1 MNIQGGLDSIASG
14 VTSAQKGFNTVF
26 KQPTQVMN
34 YLPDA
39 SALIGPVYDYSGE
52 LKSPEDLGI
61 RMGDGSLS
69 GIGRAAAGVDYYA
82 GALGYGRSI
91 GISKKYKKMK
101 QNPMGLNFFL
111 KVADAKLGAA
121 CSNGASM
128 YEYVSTIPTG
138 IPGPLGD
145 KLAEEMKGV
154 RLQGLAP
161 GIIGDAAAALN
172 PAPFFSAAVGSGF
185 PQCKQMRAMVG
196 DAEGNI
202 RSKNPNV
209 TRPWIDISQG
219 NAQKPKRK
227 LFKKK
232 DNKYYE
238 THWVFDKWISAE
250 EYNNTPKIYP
260 RKIKKGKKTIIED
273 FLSEPFGGSNLAAGV
288 LFAALF
294 IGIVAFKV
302 SRK

>member
-61 RMGDGSLS
+61 RMNDGSLS

-82 GALGYGRSI
+82 GALGYGRSM
-91 GISKKYKKMK
+91 GISKNYKKMK

-145 KLAEEMKGV
+145 KLAKEMKGV

-209 TRPWIDISQG
+209 RPWIDISQG

-227 LFKKK
+227 LFKKR
-232 DNKYYE
+232 DNNYYE
-238 THWVFDKWISAE
+238 TRWVFDKWISAE
-250 EYNNTPKIYP
+250 EYNNTPKVYP

>member
-61 RMGDGSLS
+61 RMGDGSLD

-82 GALGYGRSI
+82 GALGYGRSV
-91 GISKKYKKMK
+91 GLSKNYKKMK

-111 KVADAKLGAA
+111 KVADAKMGAG

-128 YEYVSTIPTG
+128 YEYVSTVPTG

-145 KLAEEMKGV
+145 KLAEEMKGI

-172 PAPFFSAAVGSGF
+172 PAPFFSAVVGSGF

-196 DAEGNI
+196 DAEGNL

-209 TRPWIDISQG
+209 TRPWIDVSQG
-219 NAQKPKRK
+219 NAEKPKRK
-227 LFKKK
+227 LFKKR

-250 EYNNTPKIYP
+250 EYNNTPKVYP
-260 RKIKKGKKTIIED
+260 RKVKKGKKTIIED
-273 FLSEPFGGSNLAAGV
+273 FLVEPFGGSNVAAGV

-294 IGIVAFKV
+294 VGLVAFTAA
-302 SRK
+302 RK

>member
-1 MNIQGGLDSIASG
+1 MNIQGGIDSIASG

-61 RMGDGSLS
+61 RLNNGSLS

-82 GALGYGRSI
+82 SALGYGRSM
-91 GISKKYKKMK
+91 GISKNYKKMK
-101 QNPMGLNFFL
+101 QYPMGLNFFL

-128 YEYVSTIPTG
+128 YEYVSTVPTKL
-138 IPGPLGD
+138 PGPLGD
-145 KLAEEMKGV
+145 KLEEEGIK
-154 RLQGLAP
+154 LQGLAP
-161 GIIGDAAAALN
+161 GIIEDAAAALN

-227 LFKKK
+227 LFKKR

-250 EYNNTPKIYP
+250 EYNNTPKVYP

>member
-1 MNIQGGLDSIASG
+1 MDIQGGLDSIASG
-14 VTSAQKGFNTVF
+14 VTSAQKGFNAVF

-39 SALIGPVYDYSGE
+39 SALIGPIYDYSGE
-52 LKSPEDLGI
+52 LKSPEDLDI
-61 RMGDGSLS
+61 RMGNGSLE

-82 GALGYGRSI
+82 GALGYGRSV
-91 GISKKYKKMK
+91 GLSKNEDGMK
-101 QNPMGLNFFL
+101 QYPMGLNYFL
-111 KVADAKLGAA
+111 KVADAKMGAA

-145 KLAEEMKGV
+145 KLAEEMKGI

-172 PAPFFSAAVGSGF
+172 PAPFFSAVVGSGF
-185 PQCKQMRAMVG
+185 PQCKEMRAMVG
-196 DAEGNI
+196 DAEGNL

-209 TRPWIDISQG
+209 TRPWIDVNNVEKG
-219 NAQKPKRK
+219 KKKR
-227 LFKKK
+227 FKKR

-238 THWVFDKWISAE
+238 THWVFDKWISAD
-250 EYNNTPKIYP
+250 EYNNTPKTYP
-260 RKIKKGKKTIIED
+260 KKNAKGEVIED
-273 FLSEPFGGSNLAAGV
+273 FQVEPLGGSRLAAGV

-294 IGIVAFKV
+294 VGLVAFTAV
-302 SRK
+302 RK

>member
-1 MNIQGGLDSIASG
+1 M
-14 VTSAQKGFNTVF
+14 
-26 KQPTQVMN
+26 
-34 YLPDA
+34 
-39 SALIGPVYDYSGE
+39 
-52 LKSPEDLGI
+52 
-61 RMGDGSLS
+61 
-69 GIGRAAAGVDYYA
+69 
-82 GALGYGRSI
+82 
-91 GISKKYKKMK
+91 GISQTEDGMK
-101 QNPMGLNFFL
+101 QYPMGLNFFL

-128 YEYVSTIPTG
+128 YEYVSTVPTG

-145 KLAEEMKGV
+145 KLAEEMEGI
-154 RLQGLAP
+154 RLQGLVP

-209 TRPWIDISQG
+209 TRPWIDISQS

-227 LFKKK
+227 LFKKR

>member
-61 RMGDGSLS
+61 RMNDGSLS

-82 GALGYGRSI
+82 GALGYGRSM
-91 GISKKYKKMK
+91 GISKNYKKMK

-145 KLAEEMKGV
+145 KLAKEMKGV

-227 LFKKK
+227 LFKKR
-232 DNKYYE
+232 DNNYYE
-238 THWVFDKWISAE
+238 TRWVFDKWISAE
-250 EYNNTPKIYP
+250 EYNNTPKVYP

>member
-1 MNIQGGLDSIASG
+1 MNIQGALDSVASG
-14 VTSAQKGFNTVF
+14 VTSAQKGFNAVF

-52 LKSPEDLGI
+52 LKSPEDLDI
-61 RMGDGSLS
+61 RMGDGSLE

-91 GISKKYKKMK
+91 GISKDQDGMN

-111 KVADAKLGAA
+111 KVADPKMGAA

-145 KLAEEMKGV
+145 KLAEQMNGI

-185 PQCKQMRAMVG
+185 PQCKQMTAMVG
-196 DAEGNI
+196 DATGKL
-202 RSKNPNV
+202 RSKNKNV
-209 TRPWIDISQG
+209 TRPWIDP
-219 NAQKPKRK
+219 NTEK
-227 LFKKK
+227 LTKGT
-232 DNKYYE
+232 DGKYYA
-238 THWVFDKWISAE
+238 THWVFDKWLSADD
-250 EYNNTPKIYP
+250 YKNTPKTYP
-260 RKIKKGKKTIIED
+260 KKDAKGKVIED
-273 FLSEPFGGSNLAAGV
+273 FLAEPLGGSKLAAGV

-294 IGIVAFKV
+294 VGLVAFTAV
-302 SRK
+302 RK

>member
-14 VTSAQKGFNTVF
+14 VTSAQKGFNTIF

-61 RMGDGSLS
+61 RMNDGSLS

-82 GALGYGRSI
+82 GALGYGRSM
-91 GISKKYKKMK
+91 GISKNYKKMK

-145 KLAEEMKGV
+145 KLAKEMKGV

-227 LFKKK
+227 LFKKR

>member
-1 MNIQGGLDSIASG
+1 MNIQGSLDSIASG
-14 VTSAQKGFNTVF
+14 VTSAQKGFNAVF

-39 SALIGPVYDYSGE
+39 SELIGPVYDYSGE
-52 LKSPEDLGI
+52 LKSPEDLNI
-61 RMGDGSLS
+61 RMGDGSLD

-91 GISKKYKKMK
+91 GISKDQDGMK
-101 QNPMGLNFFL
+101 QYPMGLNFFL
-111 KVADAKLGAA
+111 KVADAKMGAA

-128 YEYVSTIPTG
+128 YEYVSTVPTG

-145 KLAEEMKGV
+145 KLASEMKGI

-172 PAPFFSAAVGSGF
+172 PAPFFSAVVGSGF
-185 PQCKQMRAMVG
+185 PKCRQMRAMVG
-196 DAEGNI
+196 DAEGNL

-209 TRPWIDISQG
+209 TRPWIDVNTVG
-219 NAQKPKRK
+219 KGKTKR
-227 LFKKK
+227 FKKK

-238 THWVFDKWISAE
+238 TRWVFDKWISAE
-250 EYNNTPKIYP
+250 EYNKTPKLYP
-260 RKIKKGKKTIIED
+260 RKIKKGKKKTIIED

-294 IGIVAFKV
+294 VGLVAFKAL
-302 SRK
+302 RK